1 MEGCLNTDIF
11 LSTQSTAF
19 TFQEVYLMIK
29 LYFSNISQL
38 DAKKKCHASWRKF
51 YQKLCPW
58 LAA

>member
-29 LYFSNISQL
+29 LYFSNISIL
-38 DAKKKCHASWRKF
+38 DAKKANN
-51 YQKLCPW
+51 
-58 LAA
+58 